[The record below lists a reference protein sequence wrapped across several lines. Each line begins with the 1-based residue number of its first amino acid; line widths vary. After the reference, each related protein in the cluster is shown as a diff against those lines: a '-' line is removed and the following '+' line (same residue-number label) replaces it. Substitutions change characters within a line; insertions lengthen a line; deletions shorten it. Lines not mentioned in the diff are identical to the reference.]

1 MQLTGPDIAG
11 LIWKK
16 ATTPAAHTPKNTK
29 TYIT

>member
-11 LIWKK
+11 LIWKY

-29 TYIT
+29 A